1 MVSLTVKAISIS
13 ARQYHNILH
22 LLQQHGSVEKPRP
35 VTHWKYYMHE
45 TWNATKTALKLGAT
59 FAKSRNLTSQI
70 LFEQNNN
77 NAHL

>member
-1 MVSLTVKAISIS
+1 MVSLTVKANSIS

-45 TWNATKTALKLGAT
+45 T
-59 FAKSRNLTSQI
+59 
-70 LFEQNNN
+70 
-77 NAHL
+77 